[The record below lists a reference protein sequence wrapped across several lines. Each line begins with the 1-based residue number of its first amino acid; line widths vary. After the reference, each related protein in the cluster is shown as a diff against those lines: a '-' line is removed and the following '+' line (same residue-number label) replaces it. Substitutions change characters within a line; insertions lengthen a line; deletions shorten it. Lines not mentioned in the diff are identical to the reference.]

1 MAKKPPSD
9 KEYQELGRAVQKVLL
24 TDYFSVIENKRRF
37 YWMSFSKGL
46 LAGFGGVIGATLV
59 VALVIWLLSI
69 FGNLPV
75 VGDFFNS
82 TKDTIQ
88 P

>member
-1 MAKKPPSD
+1 
-9 KEYQELGRAVQKVLL
+9 
-24 TDYFSVIENKRRF
+24 
-37 YWMSFSKGL
+37 

-69 FGNLPV
+69 FGNLPLI
-75 VGDFFNS
+75 GDFFDS